1 MSLKKKAAQIDL
13 GKLVAGV
20 TAHSSPTAN
29 PMNPGV
35 TGAGMTAIGMHAES
49 VYRDRKIAEEN
60 TILKDENAGL
70 SEKLAEFK
78 GSEVTKKLDPKFVH
92 ASHWANRSEDSFKSK
107 DFEALKSEM
116 ESAGGNV
123 QPIKVRPMAGRAG
136 EYEIVFGHRRHRVCL
151 ELGLHVLALIEPV
164 SDVELFAQMDRENR
178 QRADLRPYEQ
188 GVMYARALDE
198 GLFSSMRKMAE
209 TLGVDQSNASKA
221 VALARLPSAV
231 LSAFDSPLV
240 VQFNWSAKLT
250 QALRKDPDLVLSRAG
265 EISKQ
270 IPKPSASAVFS
281 RLVETATGNQAKKKS
296 VELVSKSGGKAKIT
310 FDHNKKT
317 YTVDIRGLDLSR
329 LPALEKM
336 LKEL

>member
-20 TAHSSPTAN
+20 TAHSSPIKN
-29 PMNPGV
+29 PLNPGAS
-35 TGAGMTAIGMHAES
+35 GAGMTAIGMHAES

-60 TILKDENAGL
+60 KTLKDENAGL

-78 GSEVTKKLDPKFVH
+78 GSEVAKKLDPKLVH

-107 DFEALKSEM
+107 EFESLKSEM

-151 ELGLHVLALIEPV
+151 ELGLQVLALIEPL

-221 VALARLPSAV
+221 VALARLPAAV
-231 LSAFDSPLV
+231 LSAFDSPLAL
-240 VQFNWSAKLT
+240 QFGWSAKLT
-250 QALRKDPDLVLSRAG
+250 EALRRDPDLLLGRAG
-265 EISKQ
+265 EISKLL
-270 IPKPSASAVFS
+270 PRLSAPAVFS
-281 RLVETATGNQAKKKS
+281 RLVQAATENQVDRKS
-296 VELVSKSGGKAKIT
+296 VELVSKSGGKMKIT
-310 FDHNKKT
+310 FDHKKKT
-317 YTVDIRGLDLSR
+317 YSVDIRGLDLGKLS
-329 LPALEKM
+329 ALEKM

>member
-13 GKLVAGV
+13 GKIVAGV
-20 TAHSSPTAN
+20 TAHSSPSAN
-29 PMNPGV
+29 PMNPG
-35 TGAGMTAIGMHAES
+35 TAGAGMTAIGMHAES

-60 TILKDENAGL
+60 KTLKDENAGL

-78 GSEVTKKLDPKFVH
+78 GSAVTKKLDPRLVH

-107 DFEALKSEM
+107 EFEALKSEM

-151 ELGLHVLALIEPV
+151 ELGLQVLAIVEPL

-188 GVMYARALDE
+188 GVMYVRALDE

-209 TLGVDQSNASKA
+209 ALGVDQSNASKA

-231 LSAFDSPLV
+231 LFAFDSPLAI
-240 VQFNWSAKLT
+240 QFNWSAKLT
-250 QALRKDPDLVLSRAG
+250 EALRKDPDLVLSRAG
-265 EISKQ
+265 EISRLL
-270 IPKPSASAVFS
+270 PRPAASTVFS
-281 RLVETATGNQAKKKS
+281 RLVETATESQAKKKL
-296 VELVSKSGGKAKIT
+296 VEFVSKSGGRARIT
-310 FDHNKKT
+310 FDHKKKT
-317 YTVDIRGLDLSR
+317 YTGEIRGLDLSR
-329 LPALEKM
+329 LAALEKV